1 MISMLEYIIFFSAA
15 GEMTFSL
22 FLFGNM
28 TIFNGIL
35 FMIGITYKLLPLD
48 ELNRKIFPRENKEEV
63 IRKI

>member
-1 MISMLEYIIFFSAA
+1 MISMLENIIFFSAA

-35 FMIGITYKLLPLD
+35 FMIGITYKLLPWMRSI
-48 ELNRKIFPRENKEEV
+48 EKYSQERIKKR
-63 IRKI
+63 